1 MRGDGILPSVTRRIL
16 HTIIATAI
24 IATVSLAPAAFSFAE
39 EEGTGGDDTTV
50 TTVGFE
56 PGTEP
61 AVVLSDP
68 APLEDDA
75 AWTFRYL
82 VPTLLVLSGLA
93 IAGLFVWYGLGVK
106 GRYRVAR

>member
-1 MRGDGILPSVTRRIL
+1 VRGNGILPPVTRRIL
-16 HTIIATAI
+16 HTLIAAAI
-24 IATVSLAPAAFSFAE
+24 IATVAFAPAVLVFAE
-39 EEGTGGDDTTV
+39 EEGAGGDDTTV

-61 AVVLSDP
+61 AVVLSDAAP
-68 APLEDDA
+68 AEDDA

-82 VPTLLVLSGLA
+82 VPSLLVLSGLA
-93 IAGLFVWYGLGVK
+93 IAGLFIWYGLGVK

>member
-1 MRGDGILPSVTRRIL
+1 MRGDGILSPVTLRIS
-16 HTIIATAI
+16 HTLIAAAI
-24 IATVSLAPAAFSFAE
+24 IATVVLVPAAFSVAE
-39 EEGTGGDDTTV
+39 EEGGAEVTE

-61 AVVLSDP
+61 AVVLSESTPVD
-68 APLEDDA
+68 DDA

-82 VPTLLVLSGLA
+82 VPSLLVLSGLA
-93 IAGLFVWYGLGVK
+93 IAGLFVWYGLGIK